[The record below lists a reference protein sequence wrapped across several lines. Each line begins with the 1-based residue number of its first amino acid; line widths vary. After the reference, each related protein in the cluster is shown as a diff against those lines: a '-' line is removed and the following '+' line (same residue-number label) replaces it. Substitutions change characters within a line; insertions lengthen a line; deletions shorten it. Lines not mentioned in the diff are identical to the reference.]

1 MTAVFLNSW
10 KEFGLNKFPL
20 CIPRKDG
27 REGEW
32 RGRGG
37 GEMKNTIVREAITI
51 RTC

>member
-1 MTAVFLNSW
+1 MVVGIGVVEW
-10 KEFGLNKFPL
+10 RG
-20 CIPRKDG
+20 
-27 REGEW
+27 GEW